1 MGLQLEGSLQGI
13 MNKKTYIAP
22 TVEITEIETVAMLA
36 ASIIG
41 IDTNHG
47 GSDEQLSNDRRG
59 TWGNLW
65 AEE

>member
-1 MGLQLEGSLQGI
+1 

-36 ASIIG
+36 ASIG